1 MASIQ
6 TEGSMVVRETRTYDF
21 DGDFTFAYRDFPESP
36 EWEYSD
42 ITILEDGVA
51 LRTATPAD
59 LEPAKTPGT
68 YYLADLGGTTRAT
81 WFFRASDERRTFAIN
96 YRVTGAVKAFTG

>member
-68 YYLADLGGTTRAT
+68 YYL
-81 WFFRASDERRTFAIN
+81 RRGRRWRRGRGRGLDTPTAH
-96 YRVTGAVKAFTG
+96 